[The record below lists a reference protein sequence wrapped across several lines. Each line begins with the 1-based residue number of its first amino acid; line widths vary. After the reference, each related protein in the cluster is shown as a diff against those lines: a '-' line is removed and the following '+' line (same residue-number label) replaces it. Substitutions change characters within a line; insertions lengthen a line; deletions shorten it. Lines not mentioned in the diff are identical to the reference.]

1 MRFKHSLL
9 ALTLLFCWP
18 AILCLA
24 ANEPEIVH
32 LVRDSQN
39 HLFIPLTVDGVQSWW
54 GIDTGFPFS
63 VIDTSVASRAGLSQ
77 MFDSNRVPLNAE
89 VNGRVCPIVEVA
101 NLSAGSVNL
110 GALKMAEL
118 NLEVK
123 PYVKSEEAGPTFEMG
138 GILGIDFLLKF
149 NVIIKFRSQEILIF
163 ATDEPPASE
172 PVEAGYRLV
181 PLERPHLR
189 RMEVL
194 CRVGGFAYPFA
205 IDTGASGTS
214 ASTEIAKQNEIRL
227 QSRSYSSVSVNG
239 GQSKT
244 LFAPIDGFQIGDFE
258 CGLVELNFTSST
270 NPARLGRG
278 LLGAD
283 LLTKYGAIID
293 VGKNQL
299 YLKGL

>member
-1 MRFKHSLL
+1 MRLKHSLL
-9 ALTLLFCWP
+9 AVALLFCWP
-18 AILCLA
+18 GFVCFA
-24 ANEPEIVH
+24 ANEPETVH

-39 HLFIPLTVDGVQSWW
+39 HLFLPLTVDGVRSWW

-63 VIDTSVASRAGLSQ
+63 VIDSSIASRAGLMP
-77 MFDSNRVPLNAE
+77 MFDSNRVPLNAD
-89 VNGRVCPIVEVA
+89 VNGHVCPIVEVA
-101 NLSAGSVNL
+101 NISAGSANL
-110 GALKMAEL
+110 GALKVAKMD
-118 NLEVK
+118 LEVK
-123 PYVKSEEAGPTFEMG
+123 PYVYSEEAGPTFEMG

-149 NVIIKFRSQEILIF
+149 NAIINYQRQEIVIF
-163 ATDEPPASE
+163 PTDEPPKSV

-194 CRVGGFAYPFA
+194 CRVGDFAYPFA
-205 IDTGASGTS
+205 IDTGAAGTS

-227 QSRSYSSVSVNG
+227 QSRSYSGVSVSG

-258 CGLVELNFTSST
+258 CGLVELNFTSSAK
-270 NPARLGRG
+270 PERLGRG